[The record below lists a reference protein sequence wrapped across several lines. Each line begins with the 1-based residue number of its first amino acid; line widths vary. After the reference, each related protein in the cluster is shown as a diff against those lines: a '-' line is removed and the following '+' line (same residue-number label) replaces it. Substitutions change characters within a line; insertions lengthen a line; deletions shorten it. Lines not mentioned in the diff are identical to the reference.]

1 MAEAVA
7 VAEEAASPARWEARA
22 LLPLRFPPSSFFC
35 FFFLSLSLFFVGSG
49 FLYFVDTRGSLI
61 ASERAR
67 AGRRRRGDAS
77 ERVATGEGQWRVG
90 W

>member
-35 FFFLSLSLFFVGSG
+35 FFFLSLSLFCGLGVLVF
-49 FLYFVDTRGSLI
+49 RGH
-61 ASERAR
+61 ER
-67 AGRRRRGDAS
+67 
-77 ERVATGEGQWRVG
+77 
-90 W
+90 